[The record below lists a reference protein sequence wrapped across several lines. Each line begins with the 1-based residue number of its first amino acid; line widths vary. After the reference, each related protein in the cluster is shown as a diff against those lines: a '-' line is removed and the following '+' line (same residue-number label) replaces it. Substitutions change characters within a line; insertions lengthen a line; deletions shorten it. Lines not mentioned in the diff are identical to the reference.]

1 MDYLD
6 RHDRV
11 AVAAWRQARALWQ
24 HSCPDIKVTEIDAR
38 YAAHECYQ
46 RGMTLSQWTNATLD
60 LLAASDLPIRPI
72 SYRAA

>member
-1 MDYLD
+1 MDYLEQ
-6 RHDRV
+6 HDRV
-11 AVAAWRQARALWQ
+11 AAAAWAAARGLWR
-24 HSCPDIKVTEIDAR
+24 DVTELDTR